1 MSLNWNWLVNLCRDV
16 VSDQRAIWTNPWR
29 MANSSATIWLL
40 YTPATGAL
48 ILLDTRITR
57 QLPRRREEL
66 AISRWASRL
75 GTSYTMGLAAGAVLV
90 GGCLRN
96 DEHAVRVALLALR
109 TIADTA
115 LVAKVVKLATQRP
128 RPSEG
133 NGRGRF
139 GRGGDGF
146 PSGHSMNSWALA
158 ALLSREFPSRRIGA
172 ISYGIALTV
181 SLARL
186 FGRRHF
192 ASDAFAGAIAGWYI
206 GKHVQRCSLTNN

>member
-1 MSLNWNWLVNLCRDV
+1 
-16 VSDQRAIWTNPWR
+16 
-29 MANSSATIWLL
+29 
-40 YTPATGAL
+40 
-48 ILLDTRITR
+48 
-57 QLPRRREEL
+57 
-66 AISRWASRL
+66 
-75 GTSYTMGLAAGAVLV
+75 
-90 GGCLRN
+90 
-96 DEHAVRVALLALR
+96 LALR

-186 FGRRHF
+186 FGIRDF

-206 GKHVQRCSLTNN
+206 GKYVQRCSLTDN